1 MLQIVRMF
9 FRAEGTNPWAV
20 LISLLLAGLAG
31 GIGLVSLLPLLTVA
45 IDGGQGNDSVVTEA
59 VKSGLATVG
68 LEPELLPLLVLI
80 VVAVSMKSALMF
92 VAMRYVGYASVTV
105 AMGLRAQ
112 LIKQLMD
119 VEWSYFVSL
128 PLGRIAN
135 SVSLDAYRSGQ
146 TYVVAANLVASLIQT
161 TIYTVLA
168 LAVSWQLAVLALLI
182 GGSVA
187 LSLHFLVRIAQKA
200 GFRETQQTRELATF
214 LTDALNSIKPLKAM
228 SRQARFARL
237 FDSKLRSVSKAL
249 RRQIISREARQSS
262 EEILIMLCLGVAF
275 YLAIAVGSYQ
285 VSEVLVMGVLL
296 SQTTRNIGKIQN
308 SFQKAVVLRA
318 PYRAVQELIA
328 ETKKASE
335 RTGGQR
341 PPALNEACRLESV
354 AFSFGGKPVLRDA
367 NMEIP
372 AGRITV
378 LTGPSGAGKTTIT
391 DLILG
396 LHHPDDGRVL
406 IDGAPLDELDLN
418 AWRAMIGYVPQELIL
433 FHDSVFTN
441 VALGGEQ
448 LGETEVRA
456 ALEAAGAWEFV
467 SAMPE
472 GMMTGVGEKGTKLS
486 GGQRQRIALARALVI
501 KPRLLIL
508 DEVTSALDP
517 DTERE
522 LCRGIS
528 RLSKDMAILAITHRP
543 AFLEI
548 ADQVYRLEDGTVR
561 KLAPSEPA
569 ALLYQA

>member
-1 MLQIVRMF
+1 MRQLIRMF
-9 FRAEGTNPWAV
+9 FQAEGTHPWAV
-20 LISLLLAGLAG
+20 LTSLLFAGVAG
-31 GIGLVSLLPLLTVA
+31 GIGLVSLLPLLTVT
-45 IDGGQGNDSVVTEA
+45 IDGGQGNDSVVTEV
-59 VKSGLATVG
+59 VKTGLAMVG
-68 LEPELLPLLVLI
+68 LEPELLTLVVLI
-80 VVAVSMKSALMF
+80 VVAVSMKSILTF

-105 AMGLRAQ
+105 AMGFRAK

-119 VEWSYFVSL
+119 VEWRYFIGL
-128 PLGRIAN
+128 PLGRVAN
-135 SVSLDAYRSGQ
+135 TVSLDAYRSGQ

-161 TIYTVLA
+161 TIYTALA
-168 LAVSWQLAVLALLI
+168 FAVSWQLAVLALLI

-200 GFRETQQTRELATF
+200 GFRETQRTRELATF

-237 FDSKLRSVSKAL
+237 FDSKIQSVSKAM
-249 RRQIISREARQSS
+249 RRQIVSKEARQSA

-318 PYRAVQELIA
+318 PFRSVRDLIA
-328 ETKKASE
+328 ETRNARE
-335 RTGGQR
+335 RTGGRR
-341 PPALNEACRLESV
+341 PPALTDVCRLESV
-354 AFSFGGKPVLRDA
+354 DFSFGSKHVLQGAD
-367 NMEIP
+367 MEIP
-372 AGRITV
+372 VGQITV

-396 LHHPDDGRVL
+396 LHRPNTGRVL
-406 IDGAPLDELDLN
+406 IDGAPLDQLDLK

-433 FHDSVFTN
+433 FHDTIFTN
-441 VALGGEQ
+441 VSLGAEQ
-448 LGETEVRA
+448 MGETEVRA
-456 ALEAAGAWEFV
+456 ALEEAGAWEFV

-472 GMMTGVGEKGTKLS
+472 GMMTSVGEKGTRLS

-517 DTERE
+517 DTERD
-522 LCRGIS
+522 LCHGIS
-528 RLSKDMAILAITHRP
+528 GLSKDMAILAITHRP

-548 ADQVYRLEDGTVR
+548 ADQVYRLEDGRVHKAT
-561 KLAPSEPA
+561 PSEPT
-569 ALLYQA
+569 ALLHQA